1 MKLFSVP
8 TDFLTSTVDR
18 FAELNARHEEAAV
31 TETYGCVT
39 RDGLFGSGRIS
50 SELPDIDLRQLEK
63 YVGYAASRGIDFNY
77 TLNPSCAGNIELT
90 GGGLRRAER
99 FISRLWGMGIRHLTV
114 SMPTLMTI
122 IKDSGHSFSVKAS
135 AICQINSAYK
145 AQHYRSRGL
154 DRMVIDQDIT
164 RDFRRIRQI
173 CAAFGDGVEM
183 IINSLCIK
191 DCPNTMFHYNQ
202 ISHSSVAQ
210 DVRGYY
216 DQYHCLGA
224 YSSIVDHM
232 DIMRLN
238 WVRPE
243 DLGLY
248 ERAGINRFK
257 LQGRTLALHG
267 DVLRAVE
274 TYMEASY
281 DGNLYDLLFLFTPGM
296 SEYVPYYLYI
306 DNNAL
311 EGFLKPFFDDPEHCT
326 GDCDACG
333 HCAFFAA
340 ASMDTDANRELILTA
355 KETINKRDEPFA
367 VYRREHAAKRLFRRL
382 APRAK
387 RLFRRLAPRGYSV
400 ARSIK
405 HHLLGTDANKA

>member
-1 MKLFSVP
+1 MKFFTVP
-8 TDFLTSTVDR
+8 ADFQTSTVDR
-18 FAELNARHEEAAV
+18 FAELNARHEDAAV
-31 TETYGCVT
+31 TEIYGSIT
-39 RDGLFGSGRIS
+39 RGEIFGSGRIS
-50 SELPDIDLRQLEK
+50 AELPDMDFRQLEK
-63 YVGYAASRGIDFNY
+63 YVGYAASRGINFNY
-77 TLNPSCAGNIELT
+77 TLNPSCVGNIELT

-122 IKDSGHSFSVKAS
+122 IKDSGHPFSVKAS

-145 AQHYRSRGL
+145 AQHYHNRGL

-164 RDFRRIRQI
+164 RDFRRIRQV

-202 ISHSSVAQ
+202 IAHSSVAQ

-216 DQYHCLGA
+216 DHYYCLGA
-224 YSSIVDHM
+224 YSSILNHL

-248 ERAGINRFK
+248 ESAGINRFK

-267 DVLRAVE
+267 DVVRAVE

-281 DGNLYDLLFLFTPGM
+281 GGNLYDLLFLFHPGM
-296 SEYVPYYLYI
+296 SQYVPYYPYL
-306 DNNAL
+306 DNKAL
-311 EGFLKPFFDDPEHCT
+311 EGFLKPFSDDPEHCT

-333 HCAFFAA
+333 HCAGFAA
-340 ASMDTDANRELILTA
+340 ASMDSDANRELLLTA
-355 KETINKRDEPFA
+355 KEKINKRGEPFA
-367 VYRREHAAKRLFRRL
+367 VYRSREQAEHAAKRLFRRV
-382 APRAK
+382 
-387 RLFRRLAPRGYSV
+387 APRGYSV
-400 ARSIK
+400 ARRAYSVARSIK
-405 HHLLGTDANKA
+405 HQLLGTDANKA